1 MNKYE
6 GLFILDASA
15 REEVL
20 KEIVDRIEKD
30 IKQAGGRMET
40 VQKLG
45 PRPFARP
52 TAKRA
57 AGFYVN
63 YIFEAPAQAIAELDA
78 KLHLATDILRW
89 QFVAFVPEPE
99 RKPRRKPEG
108 AAAAGPTT
116 ASSTASS
123 RRY

>member
-20 KEIVDRIEKD
+20 KEISDRIEKD
-30 IKQAGGRMET
+30 IKQAGGRVET

-45 PRPFARP
+45 PRPFARL
-52 TAKRA
+52 TGSRG

-63 YIFEAPAQAIAELDA
+63 YVFEAPAKAIAELDA
-78 KLHLATDILRW
+78 KLHLATDIIRW
-89 QFVAFVPEPE
+89 QFVTFVPEPV
-99 RKPRRKPEG
+99 RKPRRKPEATATAT
-108 AAAAGPTT
+108 AAPAPAA
-116 ASSTASS
+116 S
-123 RRY
+123 RKY

>member
-6 GLFILDASA
+6 GLFILDASV

-20 KEIVDRIEKD
+20 TETINRIEKD

-45 PRPFARP
+45 PRPFART
-52 TAKRA
+52 TAKRS

-63 YIFEAPAQAIAELDA
+63 YVFEAPAKAIAELDA
-78 KLHLATDILRW
+78 KLHLATDVIRW
-89 QFVAFVPEPE
+89 QFVSFVPEPE
-99 RKPRRKPEG
+99 RKPRRGPAAE
-108 AAAAGPTT
+108 AAAAAAAAPP
-116 ASSTASS
+116 S